1 MQSNFINME
10 NKENIIDLGSIT
22 VPTSWSQLTL
32 KKFSEIERYYSEQ
45 DEEKQFNIMDVL
57 HILIE
62 KDKDY
67 IMAIPSEFLDSIL
80 NELSWLSEEPK
91 YGEPT
96 NKVIIDG
103 EEYKVNVQNK
113 LKLGEYTATEAVRKD
128 NPYNYAAL
136 LAILCRKDGEVY
148 DSKFENEVLP
158 SRIEMFERQP
168 VMKVMPIVFFF
179 INLYVTLQMNTQLYS
194 EVEGALNH
202 IQQSLDNSH
211 KIGVFKKHY
220 LKWRMKTLRKS
231 LKSIKST

>member
-1 MQSNFINME
+1 MKTNE
-10 NKENIIDLGSIT
+10 EIIDLGSIT
-22 VPTSWSQLTL
+22 VPTSWDELTL
-32 KKFSEIERYYSEQ
+32 KQFSEIERYYAGQ
-45 DEEKQFNIMDVL
+45 DEEKQFNAIDVL
-57 HILIE
+57 HILIG

-67 IMAIPSEFLDSIL
+67 IMSIPSEFLDSIL
-80 NELSWLSEEPK
+80 KKLSWLGEEPK

-96 NKVIIDG
+96 NVIKIDG
-103 EEYKVNVQNK
+103 VEYKVNVQNK

-136 LAILCRKDGEVY
+136 LAILCRKEGEIY
-148 DSKFENEVLP
+148 DAAFENEVLP
-158 SRIEMFERQP
+158 SRVEMFERQP

-202 IQQSLDNSH
+202 IAKNIESSP
-211 KIGVFKKHY
+211 KIGVFKKYY
-220 LKWRMKTLRKS
+220 LRWRMKTLRKS

>member
-1 MQSNFINME
+1 MKTNE
-10 NKENIIDLGSIT
+10 EIIDLGSIT
-22 VPTSWSQLTL
+22 VPTSWDELTL
-32 KKFSEIERYYSEQ
+32 KQFSEIERYYAGQ
-45 DEEKQFNIMDVL
+45 DEEKQFNAIDVL
-57 HILIE
+57 HILIG

-67 IMAIPSEFLDSIL
+67 IMSIPSEFLDSIL
-80 NELSWLSEEPK
+80 KKLSWLGEEPK

-113 LKLGEYTATEAVRKD
+113 LKLGEYTATESVRKD
-128 NPYNYAAL
+128 NTYNYAAI
-136 LAILCRKDGEVY
+136 LAILCRKEGEIY

-158 SRIEMFERQP
+158 SRIELFEKQP
-168 VMKVMPIVFFF
+168 MMKVMPLVFFF
-179 INLYVTLQMNTQLYS
+179 INLYVTLQMSTQLYS

-220 LKWRMKTLRKS
+220 LKWQMKTLRKS

>member
-1 MQSNFINME
+1 ME
-10 NKENIIDLGSIT
+10 NTIDLGKWS
-22 VPTSWSQLTL
+22 VPTSWDELNL
-32 KKFSEIERYYSEQ
+32 KTFQEIEEYYGDKDKEF
-45 DEEKQFNIMDVL
+45 DVREVL
-57 HILIE
+57 HIFTNHTIDEINALPMEFSE
-62 KDKDY
+62 K
-67 IMAIPSEFLDSIL
+67 IMEK
-80 NELSWLSEEPK
+80 LSWLSEEPK

-96 NKVIIDG
+96 NKIVIDG
-103 EEYKVNVQNK
+103 VEYKVNVQNK

-148 DSKFENEVLP
+148 DSKFENEVLS

-179 INLYVTLQMNTQLYS
+179 INLYITLQMNTQLYS

-202 IQQSLDNSH
+202 IQQSIDNSH

-220 LKWRMKTLRKS
+220 LRWRTKTLRKS